1 MPMAERFSAFSF
13 VDRITKLEPGVRGAG
28 RYTIPPAVAHFPP
41 SLVAEAVGQLAAWT
55 AMSQLEF
62 RRRPVAGL
70 AGEALFLADVAPG
83 QTLDLEVSIQSCDE
97 EAVSYGGTAS
107 VAGARVLQLQDCVG
121 PMLPME
127 EFDAPEAVRADFE
140 TLSGAGAPPG
150 RFKGVAPRE
159 VKAIDRVPGER
170 LRAEL
175 RVPDSAPF
183 FGDHFPLR
191 PVFPGT
197 LLLDTQ
203 IDLALQLA
211 RETPP
216 LRAAAALL
224 VPVRVSDVKMRSFT
238 PPGQV
243 LELRI
248 ELQSA
253 TAEGASIGLVARANG
268 KPVST
273 ARVEI
278 APRRVS

>member
-1 MPMAERFSAFSF
+1 MAERFSAFSF
-13 VDRITKLEPGVRGAG
+13 VDRIIRCEPGVRAAG
-28 RYTIPPAVAHFPP
+28 RYAIPPAVAQFPP

-55 AMSQLEF
+55 SMSQLAF

-70 AGEALFLADVAPG
+70 AGEALFLADVMPG
-83 QTLDLEVSIQSCDE
+83 QTLDLEVEIQRCDE
-97 EAVSYGGTAS
+97 DAVAYGGAAS
-107 VAGARVLQLQDCVG
+107 VDGVLVLQLRNCLG

-140 TLSGAGAPPG
+140 TLRGAGAPPG
-150 RFKGVAPRE
+150 RFKGIAARE
-159 VKAIDRVPGER
+159 VNVVERAPGER

-175 RVPDSAPF
+175 RVPESAPF
-183 FGDHFPLR
+183 FGDHFPRR

-211 RETPP
+211 REAAP
-216 LRAAAALL
+216 LRAAAARLA
-224 VPVRVSDVKMRSFT
+224 PARVTDVKIRSFT
-238 PPGQV
+238 PPGQT

-253 TAEGASIGLVARANG
+253 SAEGATVGLVARANG

-273 ARVEI
+273 GRAEI
-278 APRRVS
+278 APRSSA

>member
-1 MPMAERFSAFSF
+1 MAERFSAFSF
-13 VDRITKLEPGVRGAG
+13 VDRITALEPGVRGEG
-28 RYTIPPAVAHFPP
+28 RYTIPPAVEQFPAA
-41 SLVAEAVGQLAAWT
+41 LVAEAVGQLAAWT
-55 AMSQLEF
+55 AMSQLGF

-70 AGEALFLADVAPG
+70 AGEAAFLADVAPG
-83 QTLDLEVSIQSCDE
+83 QTLRLEVDIQRCDE
-97 EAVSYGGTAS
+97 EAVAYGGTAS
-107 VAGARVLQLQDCVG
+107 ADGVRVLRLMNCLG

-140 TLSGAGAPPG
+140 TLRGAGAPPG

-159 VKAIDRVPGER
+159 VNVIERAPGER

-175 RVPDSAPF
+175 RVPESAPF
-183 FGDHFPLR
+183 FGDHFPRR

-203 IDLALQLA
+203 IGLALQLA
-211 RETPP
+211 REAAP
-216 LRAAAALL
+216 LRATAAVLA
-224 VPVRVSDVKMRSFT
+224 PARVTDVKIRSFT
-238 PPGQV
+238 PPGQL

-253 TAEGASIGLVARANG
+253 TAEGATVSVVARANG

-273 ARVEI
+273 GKVEI
-278 APRRVS
+278 VPRRPA

>member
-1 MPMAERFSAFSF
+1 MA
-13 VDRITKLEPGVRGAG
+13 
-28 RYTIPPAVAHFPP
+28 
-41 SLVAEAVGQLAAWT
+41 QLA
-55 AMSQLEF
+55 F

-83 QTLDLEVSIQSCDE
+83 QTLDLEVEIQRCDE

-107 VAGARVLQLQDCVG
+107 VDGARVLQLTNCLG

-127 EFDAPEAVRADFE
+127 EFDAPEAVRADYE
-140 TLSGAGAPPG
+140 TLRGAGAPPG
-150 RFKGVAPRE
+150 RFKGVAPRAVDVVE
-159 VKAIDRVPGER
+159 RVPGER

-175 RVPDSAPF
+175 RVPESAPF
-183 FGDHFPLR
+183 FGDHFPRR

-211 RETPP
+211 REAAP
-216 LRAAAALL
+216 LRAAAARLA
-224 VPVRVSDVKMRSFT
+224 PARVTDVKIRSFT

-248 ELQSA
+248 ELQAA
-253 TAEGASIGLVARANG
+253 TAESATVSLVARGNG

-273 ARVEI
+273 GKVEI
-278 APRRVS
+278 APRGAA

>member
-1 MPMAERFSAFSF
+1 MAERFSAFSF
-13 VDRITKLEPGVRGAG
+13 VDRISSLEPGVRAAG

-55 AMSQLEF
+55 AMSQLAF

-70 AGEALFLADVAPG
+70 AGEAVFLRDVAPG
-83 QTLDLEVSIQSCDE
+83 QTLDLEVALQRCDDD
-97 EAVSYGGTAS
+97 AVAYGGAARIGG
-107 VAGARVLQLQDCVG
+107 VAVLELKNCLG

-127 EFDAPEAVRADFE
+127 EFDAPEAVQADFE
-140 TLSGAGAPPG
+140 TLRGAGAPPG
-150 RFKGVAPRE
+150 RFEGVAARE
-159 VKAIDRVPGER
+159 VKVVERTPGER

-175 RVPDSAPF
+175 RVPAAAPF
-183 FGDHFPLR
+183 FGDHFPRR

-203 IDLALQLA
+203 IALALELA
-211 RETPP
+211 REAAP
-216 LRAAAALL
+216 LSPVAASL
-224 VPVRVSDVKMRSFT
+224 VPTRVTDVKIRTFT

-253 TAEGASIGLVARANG
+253 TAERATVSVAARGNG

-273 ARVEI
+273 GKVEI
-278 APRRVS
+278 APRRPR